1 MSSSYA
7 PSSLLRRLTRENK
20 TMGPRLAQL
29 EFQNLS
35 KELDQDDLFDLALDF
50 PNDKM
55 ADPLTPPNISM
66 TPFADHLPSLNVT
79 LGRTAWSP
87 DAAAL
92 PVVGVLVRNVESS
105 VLRPALKALLRKH
118 YIEPFA
124 RYVFLCE
131 VMRPIPFLGRYE
143 FTYEYI
149 GQQKPLEIAQRMRR
163 RYGMVQLR
171 DLTSG
176 QALWKAMSN
185 PSPAGG

>member
-1 MSSSYA
+1 MTSSFA
-7 PSSLLRRLTRENK
+7 PASLVRRLTRENK

-35 KELDQDDLFDLALDF
+35 KELDQKDLFDLALDF
-50 PNDKM
+50 PDHHM
-55 ADPLTPPNISM
+55 AAPLQPPNISAA
-66 TPFADHLPSLNVT
+66 PIADHLPSLNVT
-79 LGRTAWSP
+79 LGRTAWVQ
-87 DAAAL
+87 DASSL
-92 PVVGVLVRNVESS
+92 PVVGILVRNTEST
-105 VLRPALKALLRKH
+105 VLRNALKALLRKH

-149 GQQKPLEIAQRMRR
+149 GQQESLEIAQRMRR

-176 QALWKAMSN
+176 KPLWKAVSN

>member
-1 MSSSYA
+1 MTSSFA
-7 PSSLLRRLTRENK
+7 PASLVRRLTRENK

-35 KELDQDDLFDLALDF
+35 KELNQEDLFDPALDF
-50 PNDKM
+50 PGQQM
-55 ADPLTPPNISM
+55 AAPMPLPSISPTPM
-66 TPFADHLPSLNVT
+66 AEHLPSLNVT
-79 LGRTAWSP
+79 LGRTAWVTDPST
-87 DAAAL
+87 L
-92 PVVGVLVRNVESS
+92 PVVGILVRDIDSA

-143 FTYEYI
+143 FTYEYT
-149 GQQKPLEIAQRMRR
+149 GQQESLEIAQRLRR

-176 QALWKAMSN
+176 KPLWKSVSN